1 MRDSGMTVQRIQKNI
16 LTLDTGKCN
25 YKNIPIENR
34 GYAQI
39 IAVLD
44 QACETSF
51 TEGRK
56 ADK

>member
-1 MRDSGMTVQRIQKNI
+1 MRDCGMTVQRIQKNI
-16 LTLDTGKCN
+16 LTLYTGKCN
-25 YKNIPIENR
+25 YKNIPIEKR

-39 IAVLD
+39 IADLH